1 MRAVFRTL
9 QKSKMEL
16 FVKVVNVFHCLC
28 SSGVVLAYFFFWQF
42 EEDFKKSLI
51 GFP

>member
-1 MRAVFRTL
+1 MRGVFRTL

-16 FVKVVNVFHCLC
+16 FEKVVNVFHCLC
-28 SSGVVLAYFFFWQF
+28 SSGVVLAYFFWQF
-42 EEDFKKSLI
+42 EDFKKSLI